1 MSEPTIN
8 AEAFRHFERTS
19 HNRIADSYLTF
30 FEPVTQHAI
39 APLLNTVHVGA
50 GTRLLDVATGSG
62 GVAARA
68 AARGAVVTGVD
79 LASRMVELAAQR
91 YPQLAFHVADVATLP
106 FAEASFDA
114 VVCNF
119 GLGHFPR
126 PERAMA
132 ECVRVLVAGGRLG
145 FSWWDVPARTRLQ
158 GVLIEALQEAGA
170 MPPPDIPLG
179 PPMFRFSAEDE
190 FTALLRS
197 AGLIDV
203 VVQGHS
209 FSHWVATP
217 NALWTG
223 TLGSL
228 ARTAGTILGQT
239 AAMQQRIRTVFDRL
253 VRAYASGGGIALPM
267 AYKIAAGCKP

>member
-1 MSEPTIN
+1 MLD

-19 HNRIADSYLTF
+19 HDRIANSYQTF

-39 APLLNTVHVGA
+39 APLLDTVHVGT
-50 GTRLLDVATGSG
+50 GTRLLDVATGPG

-68 AARGAVVTGVD
+68 AARGAVVIGVD
-79 LASRMVELAAQR
+79 LAPRMVALAAQR
-91 YPQLAFHVADVATLP
+91 YPQLVFHVADVETLP

-126 PERAMA
+126 PKRAMA
-132 ECVRVLVAGGRLG
+132 ECVRVLVAGGMLG

-170 MPPPDIPLG
+170 IPPPDIPLG

-190 FTALLRS
+190 FAALLGS
-197 AGLIDV
+197 TGLIDV

-209 FSHWVATP
+209 FSHWVSGP
-217 NALWTG
+217 DALWTG
-223 TLGSL
+223 ALGSL

-239 AAMQQRIRTVFDRL
+239 AAMQLRIRTVFDRL
-253 VRAYASGGGIALPM
+253 VCAYASGGGIVLPM
-267 AYKIAAGCKP
+267 ACKIAAGCKP

>member
-1 MSEPTIN
+1 MSEPTLDV
-8 AEAFRHFERTS
+8 EAFRHFERTS
-19 HNRIADSYLTF
+19 HDRIANSYQTF

-39 APLLNTVHVGA
+39 APLLDTVHVGT
-50 GTRLLDVATGSG
+50 GTRLLDVATGPG

-68 AARGAVVTGVD
+68 AARGAVVIGVD
-79 LASRMVELAAQR
+79 LAPRMVALAAQR
-91 YPQLAFHVADVATLP
+91 YPQLVFHVADVETLP

-126 PERAMA
+126 PKRAMA
-132 ECVRVLVAGGRLG
+132 ECVRVLVAGGMLG

-170 MPPPDIPLG
+170 IPPPDIPLG

-190 FTALLRS
+190 FAALLGS
-197 AGLIDV
+197 TGLIDV

-209 FSHWVATP
+209 FSHWVSGP
-217 NALWTG
+217 DALWTG
-223 TLGSL
+223 ALGSL

-239 AAMQQRIRTVFDRL
+239 AAMQLRIRTVFDRL
-253 VRAYASGGGIALPM
+253 VCAYASGGGIVLPM
-267 AYKIAAGCKP
+267 ACKIAAGCKP